1 MYNCHMVIFIIDLA
15 GFFLKYSPNKNFED
29 SSHSDLMCAIDF
41 DVISLLGAHI
51 VSVQISTDGLHR
63 LKVLRTLPSR
73 ALVSHW

>member
-1 MYNCHMVIFIIDLA
+1 
-15 GFFLKYSPNKNFED
+15 
-29 SSHSDLMCAIDF
+29 MCAIDF